1 MVRELKGDLDGAG
14 LRIAIVVSRFNEG
27 VTPHL
32 LQGALDGLSEHG
44 VRDRDVT
51 VAWVPGSF
59 EVPIA
64 AKAIARQG
72 SVDAIVCVGAV
83 IRHETDHYRYVAGE
97 AARGIADV
105 SRETGVPVMFGILTT
120 ETEEQALARA
130 GGAEGNKGHDSALA
144 AIEMATL
151 LRHMRGE

>member
-1 MVRELKGDLDGAG
+1 
-14 LRIAIVVSRFNEG
+14 
-27 VTPHL
+27 
-32 LQGALDGLSEHG
+32 
-44 VRDRDVT
+44 